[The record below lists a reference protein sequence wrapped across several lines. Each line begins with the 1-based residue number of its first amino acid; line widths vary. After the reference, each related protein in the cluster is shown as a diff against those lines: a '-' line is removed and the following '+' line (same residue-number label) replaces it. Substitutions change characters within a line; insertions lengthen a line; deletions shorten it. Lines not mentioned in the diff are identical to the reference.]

1 MMKRIILSLAVTL
14 CTTMAANAQ
23 LGLRILNHL
32 SVGANAGTMGI
43 GADVA
48 MPLTRFVDIEA
59 GFTIMPKIA
68 FSTNVGLNSSELP
81 DIGQYK
87 GPDSFGIKGETKLV
101 NGKLIFN
108 VMPIPVFRTFHI
120 GVGAY
125 FGNGN
130 ILNVY
135 NREDGA
141 LKDIVYTNNLIRE
154 YNSTHPD
161 NPQKLYG
168 LEVGNYLLEPDEN
181 GNVNASVAVKKFKP
195 YVGIGF
201 GKAVPNRRLGFK
213 CDLGCVFWGSPS
225 LTCNGVDLT
234 KEDFNGGGSAIKAI
248 TKIKV
253 YPVLNL
259 RLCGRIF

>member
-1 MMKRIILSLAVTL
+1 MMKRIILSLAVTF
-14 CTTMAANAQ
+14 CSAMAANAQ

-32 SVGANAGTMGI
+32 SVGANAGTMGL

-59 GFTIMPKIA
+59 GFTIMPKIS
-68 FSTNVGLNSSELP
+68 FKTNVDLNYGELP
-81 DIGQYK
+81 GIEQYK
-87 GPDSFGIKGETKLV
+87 GPNRFGITGKTKLV

-135 NREDGA
+135 NSEDGA
-141 LKDIVYTNNLIRE
+141 LEGVVHANNLIRE
-154 YNSTHPD
+154 YNSLHPD
-161 NPQKLYG
+161 SPQKLYG
-168 LEVGNYLLEPDEN
+168 LEVGNYLLEPDED

-201 GKAVPNRRLGFK
+201 GKAVPNRRIGFK

-234 KEDFNGGGSAIKAI
+234 KEDFSGGGSAIKAI
-248 TKIKV
+248 TKIRV
-253 YPVLNL
+253 YPVLNF

>member
-1 MMKRIILSLAVTL
+1 MKKRIFLSLAVTL
-14 CTTMAANAQ
+14 CSAIAANAQ
-23 LGLRILNHL
+23 FGLRILNHL
-32 SVGANAGTMGI
+32 SVGANAGTMGL

-59 GFTIMPKIA
+59 GFTIMPQIR
-68 FSTNVGLNSSELP
+68 FSSDVNLSNGGQTAIE
-81 DIGQYK
+81 QYK
-87 GPDSFGIKGETKLV
+87 GLNRFGIKGETKLV

-108 VMPIPVFRTFHI
+108 VMPIPVFRTFHV

-135 NREDGA
+135 NSEDGV
-141 LKDIVYTNNLIRE
+141 LMDVVSTNNQIRE
-154 YNSTHPD
+154 YNKQNPD
-161 NPQKLYG
+161 NLQKLYG
-168 LEVGNYLLEPDEN
+168 LEVGNYLLEPDED

-234 KEDFNGGGSAIKAI
+234 KEDFNGGGSAIKTI
-248 TKIKV
+248 TKIRV
-253 YPVLNL
+253 YPVLNF